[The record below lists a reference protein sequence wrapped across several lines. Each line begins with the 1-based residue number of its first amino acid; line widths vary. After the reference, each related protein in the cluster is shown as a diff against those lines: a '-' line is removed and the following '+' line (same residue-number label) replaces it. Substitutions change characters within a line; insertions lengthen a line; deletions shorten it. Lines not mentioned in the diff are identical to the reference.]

1 MSWKRVRKSSHL
13 IPICIIMAI
22 ARSTSAAPK
31 GNAFVGTEGIYNLP
45 HHRREIDRLQR
56 QHNFILSSTGGLL
69 LSIPV
74 ETNATL
80 RILDAGAADGKWKG
94 GSPSSVKIIPLTHD
108 AGVGTWLRSL
118 AQHYPDQ
125 KWSLHGIDIGS
136 ALFPPPSAD
145 GPIVDLQ
152 KHDIRKPIPKHLHLP
167 ESFDIVHQRYLIWG
181 LKSSEWPQAVG
192 NLRSVLKPGG
202 WIQLVEAQWVDRDT
216 PFDPVKFPTLAKMT
230 EFERWST
237 AAFGMNAYIAY
248 ELEDLLSD
256 LGFRNIK
263 KTSFALGYGAMAR
276 EEQWKVTSAHIL
288 VEGFRSLGHKM
299 PPGGIPGVARTPAEY
314 DAFLDELRDDV
325 IKHGY
330 APQLNIVIGQK
341 PSERALAS
349 L

>member
-1 MSWKRVRKSSHL
+1 
-13 IPICIIMAI
+13 MAI

-45 HHRREIDRLQR
+45 HHKREIDRLQR

-69 LSIPV
+69 LGMPV

-80 RILDAGAADGKWKG
+80 RILDAGAADG
-94 GSPSSVKIIPLTHD
+94 
-108 AGVGTWLRSL
+108 TWLRSL
-118 AQHYPDQ
+118 AQHYPNQ

-230 EFERWST
+230 EFQRWST

-325 IKHGY
+325 MKHGY